1 MQEVEKKRQEEMD
14 SKMNVT
20 IDLVKG
26 TTTLKA
32 NEEDSLFT
40 FGAQNQMANDYM
52 GKQAEEKREAW
63 NRGAGKKYLPFESED
78 TKEDIAKT

>member
-1 MQEVEKKRQEEMD
+1 MQEVEKKRQDEMD

-32 NEEDSLFT
+32 NEEDSMFT
-40 FGAQNQMANDYM
+40 FGA
-52 GKQAEEKREAW
+52 
-63 NRGAGKKYLPFESED
+63 
-78 TKEDIAKT
+78 